1 MAAAVAVAADKWWKE
16 GDGSGNDRAR
26 TQDEAGMEGGRC
38 ASKLFLS
45 LQMGSLFYQ
54 QEWLPEH
61 SGFSKSLGMDVD
73 KSLFLLV
80 QLRPD

>member
-1 MAAAVAVAADKWWKE
+1 MAAHKWLKE
-16 GDGSGNDRAR
+16 GDGSGNDPARA
-26 TQDEAGMEGGRC
+26 QDEASLEGGRR
-38 ASKLFLS
+38 AFKLFPS

-61 SGFSKSLGMDVD
+61 PGFSKSLGMGVA

-80 QLRPD
+80 QQRPD